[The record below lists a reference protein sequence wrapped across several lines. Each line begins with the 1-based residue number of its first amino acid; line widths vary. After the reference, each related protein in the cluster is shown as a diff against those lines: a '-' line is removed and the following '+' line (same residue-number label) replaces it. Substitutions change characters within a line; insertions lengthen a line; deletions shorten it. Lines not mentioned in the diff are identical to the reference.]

1 MTSTSFTSLLSQL
14 LLSLPISAADSLPLA
29 IHGTVLQQLQ
39 SMPSSWNQ
47 HHHQSDAPSVLV
59 SSGGIQFWSISA
71 SCIAVRGGAGCDLAA
86 PGLGSWKRGQ
96 GNPLLHF
103 PQDTRKRNGGCELLA
118 AHFPLSLQ
126 SISIDP
132 EHKFLYL
139 LSQLLWHIIARW
151 QSISCPLYHNKE
163 ATQPYITLFNCF
175 LTL

>member
-29 IHGTVLQQLQ
+29 RHGTVLQQLQ
-39 SMPSSWNQ
+39 TTPSSWNQ

-59 SSGGIQFWSISA
+59 SFGGIQFWSISA

-103 PQDTRKRNGGCELLA
+103 PQDTRKRNGGMRTACCSLSPFSTIHLHRSWAQVSLFAVTTALA
-118 AHFPLSLQ
+118 HYSKMT
-126 SISIDP
+126 I
-132 EHKFLYL
+132 
-139 LSQLLWHIIARW
+139 
-151 QSISCPLYHNKE
+151 N
-163 ATQPYITLFNCF
+163 
-175 LTL
+175 